1 MHTFTS
7 RDLQELLAPR
17 EAPCVSIYLPL
28 GPPSTD
34 SRRNGLEI
42 KNVLRRIEAALAFRA
57 EWKPAAARVLESL
70 SWLELANFVSSD
82 GDTLAAFS
90 SPGFQRCWH
99 LPETMPAAL
108 IVSDSFHTQPLV
120 KHLQNRLLYYVLA
133 LTQENVTLYQ
143 GTEHQ
148 LRVVQVPRMPRGM
161 HELEVPVAEKSI
173 SKRMTTAIAGAG
185 GGALFFGPGIGSDA
199 NRAKR
204 DVEAF
209 FRMVDKAVMPIT
221 HETNAPLIVAT
232 VDPDYGIFREIS
244 RNPALLGDRIEANPA
259 AMTLNE
265 LRRRALDI
273 VVPMRAAALAR
284 IADQYGA
291 AAARHRGSDEIE
303 GIAKAAA
310 FGRVE
315 TLLVEDGR
323 HLGGALDRKTG
334 NVYQSMGSSDQAE
347 SDLLDDVSEL
357 VLTTGGDVC
366 VLPPTTMPTRAG
378 IAAIYRY

>member
-1 MHTFTS
+1 M
-7 RDLQELLAPR
+7 RLDLPAAR
-17 EAPCVSIYLPL
+17 AS
-28 GPPSTD
+28 STD

-42 KNVLRRIEAALAFRA
+42 KNVLRRIEAALASRA

-70 SWLELANFVSSD
+70 SWLELADFVSSD

-90 SPGFQRCWH
+90 SPGFQRSWH

-161 HELEVPVAEKSI
+161 HELEVPGADHSL
-173 SKRMTTAIAGAG
+173 SKRMTT
-185 GGALFFGPGIGSDA
+185 
-199 NRAKR
+199 
-204 DVEAF
+204 EAF

-221 HETNAPLIVAT
+221 HDANAPLIVAT
-232 VDPDYGIFREIS
+232 VDPDYGMFREIS
-244 RNPALLGDRIEANPA
+244 RNPALLGDRIEGNPA
-259 AMTLNE
+259 AMTLDE

-273 VVPMRAAALAR
+273 VVADADAALAR
-284 IADQYGA
+284 IADQYEVA
-291 AAARHRGSDEIE
+291 AAHHRGSDQIE

-323 HLGGALDRKTG
+323 QLGGALDRKTG
-334 NVYQSMGSSDQAE
+334 NVYQSMGSSDQAG

-366 VLPPTTMPTRAG
+366 VLPPTSMPTSAG

>member
-7 RDLQELLAPR
+7 RDLQELLSPR
-17 EAPCVSIYLPL
+17 EAPCVSIYLPF

-34 SRRNGLEI
+34 SRRNGLEV
-42 KNVLRRIEAALAFRA
+42 KNVLRRIEAALDFRA
-57 EWKPAAARVLESL
+57 EWKPAAAPVLESL
-70 SWLELANFVSSD
+70 AWLEHAGLVSSH
-82 GDTLAAFS
+82 GDTVAVFS
-90 SPGFQRCWH
+90 SPGFQRSWH

-108 IVSDSFHTQPLV
+108 NVSDSFQTQPLV

-161 HELEVPVAEKSI
+161 HELEVAAPDHSI
-173 SKRMTTAIAGAG
+173 SKRMTTSIAGAG

-199 NRAKR
+199 NHAKHE
-204 DVEAF
+204 VEAF

-221 HETNAPLIVAT
+221 HEANAPLIVAT
-232 VDPDYGIFREIS
+232 VAPDYGMFREVS
-244 RNPALLGDRIEANPA
+244 RNPALLGDRIEGNPA
-259 AMTLNE
+259 AMTLDE

-273 VVPMRAAALAR
+273 MVPMRDAALAR
-284 IADQYGA
+284 IADQYEVA
-291 AAARHRGSDEIE
+291 AAHHRGSDRID

-315 TLLVEDGR
+315 TLLVDMDACRGR
-323 HLGGALDRKTG
+323 F
-334 NVYQSMGSSDQAE
+334 
-347 SDLLDDVSEL
+347 VS
-357 VLTTGGDVC
+357 
-366 VLPPTTMPTRAG
+366 R
-378 IAAIYRY
+378 R